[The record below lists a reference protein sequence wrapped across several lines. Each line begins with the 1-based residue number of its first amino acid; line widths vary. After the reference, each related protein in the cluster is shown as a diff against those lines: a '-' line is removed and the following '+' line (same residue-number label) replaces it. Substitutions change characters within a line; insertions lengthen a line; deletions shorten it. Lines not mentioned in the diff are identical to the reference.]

1 LAKIASFGTLL
12 FSLSLIDLR
21 LITLSKKENVMKY
34 LLLLTSFSLLLA
46 ACAVQ
51 QNPAHTRVY
60 TPAGVYDYHC
70 PPGQA
75 KKGRC

>member
-1 LAKIASFGTLL
+1 MRHLTLL
-12 FSLSLIDLR
+12 PF
-21 LITLSKKENVMKY
+21 
-34 LLLLTSFSLLLA
+34 LLLA

-51 QNPAHTRVY
+51 QNPAKTKVY
-60 TPAGVYDYHC
+60 TPAGVVEYHC